1 VCDGRELIVPHAAI
15 QEAVV
20 EQQEGLAFSPD
31 LVVALAPLTR
41 ILPPS
46 STTAFLQRLACE
58 RLGSLT
64 FH

>member
-1 VCDGRELIVPHAAI
+1 
-15 QEAVV
+15 V

-31 LVVALAPLTR
+31 LVVELAPLTR
-41 ILPPS
+41 TLPPS

>member
-31 LVVALAPLTR
+31 LVIELAPLTR
-41 ILPPS
+41 ILHPT
-46 STTAFLQRLACE
+46 STTASLQRLACE
-58 RLGSLT
+58 RLGSLM
-64 FH
+64 FP